1 MSSISSHLIH
11 YYLSVPLVRPF
22 LLLLL
27 LTRQCTETHWPSPKI
42 PTHPPPKYKASQCGE
57 SDPNTASQ
65 SDSSKD
71 CTHSKGVNQLGA
83 MSHSEPAALFLDVV
97 IDVELFTLRA
107 NFLSPAN
114 FALFPLVNFV
124 SSAGQL
130 SLRQLF
136 APAWKCVD
144 HCDTNTKRNKF
155 LYKYKYSWKHIGPT
169 KGVALIRGYP
179 LHCADTNR
187 QSPMHLD
194 TSRPH

>member
-1 MSSISSHLIH
+1 M
-11 YYLSVPLVRPF
+11 
-22 LLLLL
+22 LL
-27 LTRQCTETHWPSPKI
+27 
-42 PTHPPPKYKASQCGE
+42 
-57 SDPNTASQ
+57 
-65 SDSSKD
+65 
-71 CTHSKGVNQLGA
+71 
-83 MSHSEPAALFLDVV
+83 LFLDVV
-97 IDVELFTLRA
+97 IDVELFTLLA

-155 LYKYKYSWKHIGPT
+155 LYKYKYSWKHIGSM

-179 LHCADTNR
+179 LQCADTNR
-187 QSPMHLD
+187 QSPMHVD
-194 TSRPH
+194 TTRPHQRKTLIFIGVSQRCFFARLFKIAEVKYLESFCGQLVTAFRWKPAKICSLLEN